1 MASRTTSAC
10 PTRSCGWCLI
20 AATVFGGF
28 GVLIYAALWFLMPL
42 GTPTVPAAPG
52 LAAHTRGGLRTDQP
66 PPQPVTEAKERKRE
80 KSRGQVTALVV
91 VGVGVLLLL
100 QVAGLGIAGKMFW
113 PLVFA
118 GTGLA
123 LIWRQADESQKA
135 AVGQRRSRPDPRHR
149 CSARA
154 AGSR

>member
-1 MASRTTSAC
+1 MSPAGSRITWAC
-10 PTRSCGWCLI
+10 PTPSSGWCFI

-42 GTPTVPAAPG
+42 APPAVPAAPG
-52 LAAHTRGGLRTDQP
+52 LAAHTRSGTALGPAATDRWP
-66 PPQPVTEAKERKRE
+66 RAKARKRE

-91 VGVGVLLLL
+91 VGIGVLLLL

-135 AVGQRRSRPDPRHR
+135 PVGQGRSRPDPRHR

-154 AGSR
+154 A